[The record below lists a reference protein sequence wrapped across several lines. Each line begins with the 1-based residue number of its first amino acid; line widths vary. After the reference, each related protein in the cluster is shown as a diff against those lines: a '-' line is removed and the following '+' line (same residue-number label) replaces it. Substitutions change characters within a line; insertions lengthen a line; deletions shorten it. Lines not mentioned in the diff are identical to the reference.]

1 MDKNMKYVEEKIA
14 NIFSSN
20 TFGAFFANELS
31 TLVELD
37 TKKERLI
44 RDREVD

>member
-1 MDKNMKYVEEKIA
+1 MKYVEETID
-14 NIFSSN
+14 NIFSIN
-20 TFGAFFANELS
+20 TFGAFFENELS
-31 TLVELD
+31 TLAKLD